1 VRTPNLLRGAGLIIL
16 GTVILY
22 MLRGPL
28 VRFIMTV
35 LEILGVVIAIGLVAA
50 GIGLLVK
57 GVLD

>member
-1 VRTPNLLRGAGLIIL
+1 MRTPNLLRGAGLILL